1 MEVGSKAENVG
12 SCYEPPVLTRRPL
25 PPVLPL
31 SCAKPL
37 FHNIPVLTSGGDYEI
52 WKLRLQTILEGVS
65 PAECFSQMMM
75 ALGDDMVRR
84 ATVAGFCK
92 SNSILDNWAILD
104 ECFGGCQDASRHLR
118 QFMDRQQRQDEP
130 ATDYLHELRYLA
142 SRALPSLSV
151 AIREEMICA
160 RFSQGLQDRDLQ
172 LQLLRFPVQ
181 RVSEAP
187 TVAQRFEDAAKS
199 TTNPILFTIHDR
211 QRPVSRGRSD
221 SFHAAEPK
229 KQNCYYCKRFG
240 RFAVWT

>member
-1 MEVGSKAENVG
+1 MEVGSKAENIG
-12 SCYEPPVLTRRPL
+12 SCDEPPVLTRRLL

-37 FHNIPVLTSGGDYEI
+37 FHNIPVLTSGGDYKI
-52 WKLRLQTILEGVS
+52 WKLRLQTILEGVP

-84 ATVAGFCK
+84 ATAAGFSK
-92 SNSILDNWAILD
+92 SNSTLDNWAILD

-130 ATDYLHELRYLA
+130 AADYLHELRYLA

-172 LQLLRFPVQ
+172 LQLLRFPV
-181 RVSEAP
+181 
-187 TVAQRFEDAAKS
+187 
-199 TTNPILFTIHDR
+199 
-211 QRPVSRGRSD
+211 
-221 SFHAAEPK
+221 
-229 KQNCYYCKRFG
+229 
-240 RFAVWT
+240 